1 MYPTRQWRPGEIVK
15 DVHGVPVEAD
25 VEAPLAVDVEVGLY
39 VLSEYSNL
47 SITDALGRS
56 VGRVVAGHIKVAPHT
71 MPDYDI
77 PNESYY
83 ELGSQIALIGYEIAD
98 PNVEPEECLRV
109 DLYWQS
115 LVPATADYTVFVH
128 LLDSDDRQRS
138 QGDKRPQR
146 GYSTLLW
153 EVGEI
158 VLDRCEI
165 PVPSDTP
172 PGKYRISVG
181 MYRAD
186 NMQRL
191 PVSHDGQPVSMNRI
205 WLDEP
210 VCVLGGE

>member
-1 MYPTRQWRPGEIVK
+1 MR
-15 DVHGVPVEAD
+15 H
-25 VEAPLAVDVEVGLY
+25 PLAADVEVGLY

-56 VGRVVAGHIKVAPHT
+56 VGRVVAGRIKVAPST
-71 MPDYDI
+71 MPAYDI
-77 PNESYY
+77 PHRMHY
-83 ELGSQIALIGYEIAD
+83 ELGGQIALIRYEITD
-98 PNVEPEECLRV
+98 PNVETGECLRV

-115 LVPATADYTVFVH
+115 LAPASADYTVFVH
-128 LLDSDDRQRS
+128 LLDSDDRQWS

-165 PVPSDTP
+165 PVPSDLS

-191 PVSHDGQPVSMNRI
+191 PVSHDGQPMSMNRI

-210 VCVLGGE
+210 VCILGGE